1 MKQIQQSSPSGF
13 QKVVYD
19 EITATLPGGVH
30 VDRTLAIARYPNGVL
45 PAGVALVPHTNGTY
59 KVVNATLSETNL
71 AGCIGLTEK
80 DIPIDDFPLVAVVVA
95 ATTRIDALPDKEKV
109 GIAFLKTLLPRH
121 TFY

>member
-1 MKQIQQSSPSGF
+1 MKQITNPSPSGF

-19 EITATLPGGVH
+19 EITAVYPGGVH
-30 VDRTLAIARYPNGVL
+30 VDRTLAIARYPDGVL
-45 PAGVALVPHTNGTY
+45 PAGVALVPHTNGTF
-59 KVVNATLSETNL
+59 KVVNAALTEANL

-80 DIPIDDFPLVAVVVA
+80 DIPIDDFPLVAVVIA
-95 ATTRIDALPDKEKV
+95 ATTRIDALPDKEKA